1 MNLKKAKAYRQLTRM
16 MINEGSLK
24 GPWAAYRTKSH
35 NKLIMV
41 TEKDENGKDVQVE
54 KMVTVGQVI
63 LDPKSPKGM
72 YRRLKREGVERVFAS
87 L

>member
-16 MINEGSLK
+16 MVQEGTIK
-24 GPWAAYRTKSH
+24 PGPWASYTSKSH
-35 NKLIMV
+35 AV
-41 TEKDENGKDVQVE
+41 PAGTSTQVL
-54 KMVTVGQVI
+54 

-72 YRRLKREGVERVFAS
+72 YRRLKREGVEQVFRS